1 MSYFQTK
8 LAQIAAAYLSSELE
22 TEVRI
27 DKVDI
32 VFFDLLDIQGVYVE
46 DKVEDTLLYA
56 QEMRVNIANFNLTES
71 FVDLDEVKLTNATVR
86 MVKYAGDSTYNFQHF
101 VDYFASSEEDKTSSS
116 FSLNVRK
123 LALDDINFSYQDENT
138 EKTTFGL
145 DYSNLAIR
153 HLSGDFSEF
162 SMQGDEM
169 RLQLDNLHFQ
179 EQSGFVLSKLTT
191 RILYSP
197 TSIQLDKLTLAYNN
211 SILISDQLQLR
222 TPNGADDFSDFVNQ
236 VYFKGNIR
244 NSIIDMGDIAYFSP
258 SIYGMDTK
266 INLNNVLLAGPVYGM
281 RLDSLDLA
289 LLDSTVLKGNFQIPN
304 FDEPEEA
311 LFQEEIFILQTTVSD
326 IQKLKLTPFLGG
338 EDYIVLP
345 EVMAA
350 AGAIQLINGHFTGYM
365 TDFQVDG
372 DLTSGIG
379 NVSSEYGVRFFMD
392 QAGILNYQS
401 GLATGLGKDLIV
413 ENLDLGALSGNDLL
427 GLTTGYVSIGK
438 GSKGTSLE
446 DMDLK
451 FVGTFEQ
458 IELDGYAYHNINIR
472 KGEFKNEVITGV
484 IDIEDDNLA
493 LNYDGS
499 VDLKGEMK
507 FDFVVRIDSTSLT
520 ELNYNQAEFVDR
532 FESKIEVH
540 IEGTSLEK
548 MKGTF
553 AIRDLDYKEGEID
566 FKLEKLDLSI
576 SRSET
581 SDSIIISSDYIDL
594 NLSGKFDL
602 ANVWPVVQ
610 NQLARVMGNIIDEA
624 DASASKNEYYD
635 LRVNLKNIN
644 PLLQFIDPAITVAE
658 ESRIRSSYSR
668 EDKKLS
674 FEFKSDLVTYQEM
687 KFSDIYLKNY
697 FDSLRANVQY
707 EIGTVLLTD
716 SMGVKNA
723 ALFSYIKNDH
733 FSTNIGWDRYGSIE
747 PALFA
752 FTTEIDSTQRVITEF
767 NPSFFYLQSEK
778 WNISP
783 KSKLVWT
790 PDLIQF
796 SDFDITNK
804 NHLVNIDGKVSKDPK
819 DWLYFQVRDF
829 DLADLNGILDGVVT
843 IGGVLNI
850 DGGVSDV
857 YNNIRFMSLSDIKE
871 LVIDGE
877 LVGDLL
883 VDNKWNKEK
892 NSVEIFGNLKRDKKE
907 TFKFAG
913 NYYPDLTKENLNV
926 DLIFDATDIGFLNAF
941 SDPELYTDIEGI
953 LNGKLKI
960 TGELVSPAIN
970 GALELLSTKVKV
982 PMLNVGFG
990 LTGVLN
996 FAPDKISAD
1005 KMKVFDQE
1013 GNKALCDVNL
1023 KHKDW
1028 GDWNYIINLD
1038 MYGPGTD
1045 RRFLAMN
1052 TFYKDGDFYY
1062 GKAFVNGDVTIKGT
1076 PALTE
1081 MDINATTLK
1090 GTDLKLAMY
1099 GSGDL
1104 EESSFIV
1111 FDTIL
1116 PSKREDSKSAV
1127 DQLESSGL
1135 VMKMKFNISKETK
1148 ATIVFDPIYEDQIVV
1163 EQGEGSIELNMDEY
1177 GEMEMR
1183 GKYTIYDGAYFMR
1196 VKGLVSKDF
1205 EIRDGSNLAWTGS
1218 PYDALIEINADYFT
1232 QVSLE
1237 PILPPGIEDRS
1248 GDKEEVIAT
1257 LKMSNTLME
1266 PIISFKITAP
1276 RADDVTQTALRAI
1289 EADQDELNKQFI
1301 ALLAL
1306 GKFLATNGG
1315 AGGSGNAAIDFAEG
1329 QINEILGSVSNKYAI
1344 AADLS
1349 STSGEIGFSRQVGE
1363 KITITTSLGVVSATD
1378 SSGVSGSSSTAT
1390 SAGGIIGDVIIEYR
1404 LNDDGSSTINIYN
1417 SSNQGSDAEKGPFTQ
1432 GVSYHYEEVFDNTK
1446 EFKLLQGFLNIFR
1459 SKANDVDYKKD
1470 KSNGKKKPVTG
1481 AKEKILE
1488 GN

>member
-1 MSYFQTK
+1 MPYFQTK

-22 TEVRI
+22 TEIRI

-32 VFFDLLDIQGVYVE
+32 VFFDLVDIQGVYVE
-46 DKVEDTLLYA
+46 DKNKDTLLFA
-56 QEMRVNIANFNLTES
+56 QEIRVNIADFNLSKS
-71 FVDLDEVKLTNATVR
+71 FVDIDEVRLTNATVR

-101 VDYFASSEEDKTSSS
+101 VDYFASTKEDTTSSS
-116 FSLNVRK
+116 FSMNVRK
-123 LALDDINFSYQDENT
+123 LALGDINFIYQDENA
-138 EKTTFGL
+138 EKTKFGI

-153 HLSGDFSEF
+153 HLSGELSEF
-162 SMQGDEM
+162 SLDGDEM
-169 RLQLDNLHFQ
+169 HMQLNDLHFQ
-179 EQSGFVLSKLTT
+179 EQSGFVVLKLTAG
-191 RILYSP
+191 ILYSP
-197 TSIQLDKLTLAYNN
+197 TLIQLDKLTLAYNN

-222 TPNGADDFSDFVNQ
+222 TPNGSEDFSDFVNH

-244 NSIIDMGDIAYFSP
+244 NSIVDMGDIAYFSP
-258 SIYGMDTK
+258 SIYGMDVK
-266 INLNNVLLAGPVYGM
+266 INLNNVLLSGPVFGM
-281 RLDSLDLA
+281 RLDSLDLSMLA
-289 LLDSTVLKGNFQIPN
+289 STVLRGNFQIPD
-304 FDEPEEA
+304 FDKPDEA
-311 LFQEEIFILQTTVSD
+311 LFKEEIVFLQTTVID
-326 IQKLKLTPFLGG
+326 IQNLKLTPFLGG
-338 EDYIVLP
+338 EDYLMLP
-345 EVMAA
+345 ERMAE
-350 AGAIQLINGHFTGYM
+350 AGNIQLVNGHFTGYL

-372 DLTSGIG
+372 ELTSGIG
-379 NVSSEYGVRFFMD
+379 NLSSEYGLHFFMD
-392 QAGILNYQS
+392 QAGNLNYES
-401 GLATGLGKDLIV
+401 ALATGLGKDLIV

-458 IELDGYAYHNINIR
+458 IELDGYAYQNINIR
-472 KGEFKNEVITGV
+472 KGEFKNEIFTGV

-499 VDLKGEMK
+499 ADLKGEMK

-520 ELNYNQAEFVDR
+520 ELNYKQAEFVDR

-548 MKGTF
+548 MKGTVS
-553 AIRDLDYKEGEID
+553 IRDLDYQEGSID

-602 ANVWPVVQ
+602 AHIWPVVQ
-610 NQLARVMGNIIDEA
+610 NQLARVMGNIIDET

-668 EDKKLS
+668 VDKKLS

-697 FDSLRANVQY
+697 FDSLKANVQY

-716 SMGVKNA
+716 SLGVRNA
-723 ALFSYIKNDH
+723 ALFSYIKDNH
-733 FSTNIGWDRYGSIE
+733 FSTNIGWDRYGSVE
-747 PALFA
+747 AALFA
-752 FTTEIDSTQRVITEF
+752 LTTEIDSTQSVITEF
-767 NPSFFYLQSEK
+767 NPSFFFLQSEK
-778 WNISP
+778 WKISP
-783 KSKLVWT
+783 KSKLLWT

-796 SDFDITNK
+796 SNFDITNK

-819 DWLYFQVRDF
+819 DWLYFKVHDF
-829 DLADLNGILDGVVT
+829 DLTDLNGILEGVVT

-857 YNNIRFMSLSDIKE
+857 YKNIRFMSLSDIKD

-883 VDNKWNKEK
+883 VDNKWNKAT
-892 NSVEIFGNLKRDKKE
+892 NSVQIFGNLKRNKKE
-907 TFKFAG
+907 TFKFDG
-913 NYYPDLTKENLNV
+913 HYYPELVKENLAV
-926 DLIFDATDIGFLNAF
+926 DLIFDHTDIGFLNAF

-970 GALELLSTKVKV
+970 GSLELLSTKVKV

-990 LTGVLN
+990 LAGVLN
-996 FAPDKISAD
+996 FAPDMIKAD
-1005 KMKVFDQE
+1005 KLKVFDQE
-1013 GNKALCDVNL
+1013 GNNALCNVNL

-1028 GDWNYIINLD
+1028 GNWNYVIGLD
-1038 MYGPGTD
+1038 MLGAGTD
-1045 RRFLAMN
+1045 KRFLAMN
-1052 TFYKDGDFYY
+1052 TFYRDGDFYY
-1062 GKAFVNGDVTIKGT
+1062 GKAYVNGDVSIKGT
-1076 PALTE
+1076 PELAE
-1081 MDINATTLK
+1081 MSINATTLK

-1099 GSGDL
+1099 GAGDL

-1116 PSKREDSKSAV
+1116 PSKREDSDGV
-1127 DQLESSGL
+1127 VNQLESSGL

-1163 EQGEGSIELNMDEY
+1163 DQGEGSIELNMDEY

-1237 PILPPGIEDRS
+1237 PILPARIEDRS

-1266 PIISFKITAP
+1266 PIISFKIEAP
-1276 RADDVTQTALRAI
+1276 RADDVSQTALRAI

-1306 GKFLATNGG
+1306 GKFLATNGST
-1315 AGGSGNAAIDFAEG
+1315 GGSGSAAIDFAEG
-1329 QINEILGSVSNKYAI
+1329 QINEILGSVSSKYAI

-1363 KITITTSLGVVSATD
+1363 KITITTSLGVMSATD
-1378 SSGVSGSSSTAT
+1378 SSGVSGSSSKAA
-1390 SAGGIIGDVIIEYR
+1390 SAGGIIGDVVVEYR
-1404 LNDDGSSTINIYN
+1404 LNEDGSSTINIYN

-1459 SKANDVDYKKD
+1459 TKANDANYKKD
-1470 KSNGKKKPVTG
+1470 KSNGKKKPVKG
-1481 AKEKILE
+1481 AKEKIVA
-1488 GN
+1488 GD